1 MIDQSITIGIPTFNS
16 ELTILETINSL
27 LNQSFK
33 NWNCVISDD
42 NSQDKT
48 MDIIC
53 EHVEGDSRFTF
64 LKNYVNLGQSG
75 NFNRILNSASSEFF
89 LLLCSDDV
97 LYPSAIEDM
106 MNDFS
111 VSENIS
117 VVFGK
122 RNMVNEVGRVLFRSK
137 STKDSQVINK
147 QDAIIQVLKLASSP
161 FAEPSFVV
169 FRTNSLVKSGGY
181 SNELKFIIDLDSY
194 LKLLDHG
201 LGVLHHSAVG
211 NWRVRRSSDTF
222 RLQKL
227 VKTEMKCLI
236 ENLYDISFKN
246 KIGSLRFILI
256 KLSIKTRFNYL
267 LLNLLTWTYPKRN
280 GEKK

>member
-1 MIDQSITIGIPTFNS
+1 MTYQSITIGIPTYNS
-16 ELTILETINSL
+16 ELTILETIDSL

-48 MDIIC
+48 VDIIR
-53 EHVEGDSRFTF
+53 EYVEGDSRFTC
-64 LKNYVNLGQSG
+64 LTNNVNLGQSG
-75 NFNRILNSASSEFF
+75 NFNRILNFAESDYF

-106 MNDFS
+106 MNDFL
-111 VSENIS
+111 VFENIS

-122 RNMVNEVGRVLFRSK
+122 RNMVNEVGRVILRSK
-137 STKDSQVINK
+137 TTKDSQIINK

-169 FRTNSLVKSGGY
+169 FRTNWLLKSGGY

-256 KLSIKTRFNYL
+256 KLSIKTRLNYI
-267 LLNLLTWTYPKRN
+267 LLNLLTYTYAKKN
-280 GEKK
+280 YGEK